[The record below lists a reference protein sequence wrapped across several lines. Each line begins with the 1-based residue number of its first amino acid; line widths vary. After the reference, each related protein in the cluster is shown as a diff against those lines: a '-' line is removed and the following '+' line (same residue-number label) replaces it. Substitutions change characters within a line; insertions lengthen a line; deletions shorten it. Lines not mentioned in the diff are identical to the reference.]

1 MRKKNV
7 TTFKNVPVGQFFYMK
22 RYPDGS
28 EADSISFAKVD
39 EAHGDSIEWGK
50 SDIHPDQPCW
60 FFK

>member
-28 EADSISFAKVD
+28 EADSIMLTMSLMNC
-39 EAHGDSIEWGK
+39 
-50 SDIHPDQPCW
+50 IHRLCSVAGSW
-60 FFK
+60 TLMGR